1 MRTTELFRSCAN
13 EHVAAA
19 AMACIGG
26 RLHKRVEVAARHAG
40 VSSGAYVA
48 QLVADYDRKASP
60 RRRKHLEMGM
70 GSDPMPILAGLRH
83 VVESALEG
91 EWDVATP
98 KADVTEKTEF
108 HWSCD
113 RIPHV
118 RAGATPKP
126 LHS

>member
-26 RLHKRVEVAARHAG
+26 KLHKRVEAAARRAG
-40 VSSGAYVA
+40 VSSGVYVA
-48 QLVADYDRKASP
+48 RLVADYDRKASP
-60 RRRKHLEMGM
+60 KRRKHLEQGM
-70 GSDPMPILAGLRH
+70 GCDPMPILAGLRH

-91 EWDVATP
+91 EWDVAAP
-98 KADVTEKTEF
+98 KADVTENTEI

-113 RIPHV
+113 RV
-118 RAGATPKP
+118 QRLRGGATSKT
-126 LHS
+126 LYS

>member
-26 RLHKRVEVAARHAG
+26 KLHNRVVVAARDAG
-40 VSSGAYVA
+40 LSNGAYVA
-48 QLVADYDRKASP
+48 KLVADYDRKASP
-60 RRRKHLEMGM
+60 RRRKYLEKGM

-91 EWDVATP
+91 EWDVASP
-98 KADVTEKTEF
+98 KSGFTENTAI

-113 RIPHV
+113 GVPRL
-118 RAGATPKP
+118 REGATPKP
-126 LHS
+126 LYS